1 MDNYDFGGWA
11 TRNDLK
17 CSDGRTIKKDAFV
30 DNDNQTVPLVWN
42 HDHSDPRNVLGHALL
57 KNMDFGV
64 YAYCTINDTEAGQ
77 DAKKLVE
84 HGDIN
89 SLSIYAN
96 KLKEKNKD
104 VFHGMIRE
112 VSLVLAGANPG
123 AYIDTVLEHSDDSD
137 EEAVIFTGEE
147 IDIAHSE
154 ESVEKEKEMDKKKC
168 GTKETKEVEGDGEVE
183 TVVKTSEKKPEETKE
198 DSKDDSKETVQ
209 DIVDSMTEKQ
219 KKVLYSLVGE
229 AASKNKEKP
238 DSATNNIEENNG
250 GKEMKHNLFNQDEA
264 KEEDNV
270 LCHDAMKTIIKDA
283 KRCGTLGE
291 SVLQHADEYGITN
304 IEYLFPDAKSIEAAP
319 GFVKRQMG
327 WVDKVFNGVH
337 HTPFS
342 RIKSVFA
349 DITEDDARAKGYI
362 KGKLKKEEI
371 FSLLKRTTSPTT
383 IYKKQK
389 MDRDDV
395 VDIKDFD
402 VVSWLKTEMRM
413 MLNEEIARA
422 VLVGDGRLASSDDK
436 INEENIRPIWKDA
449 DLYSVKCAVSAAATD
464 TESVKAV
471 AFIESVIRGMED
483 YEGAGDPT
491 LYAPTGIVTDC
502 LLLKNTLG
510 EFLYKSVAELA
521 TTLGVKEIVK
531 VPVMKNLSRTDN
543 DGNKFDLM
551 GIIVNLSDYNIGA
564 DKGGEVNMFD
574 DFDIDYNQQKY
585 LIETRCS
592 GALVVPKSALVMEIK
607 TAKA

>member
-17 CSDGRTIKKDAFV
+17 CSDGKTIKKDAFV
-30 DNDNQTVPLVWN
+30 DNDNKTVPLVWN
-42 HDHSDPRNVLGHALL
+42 HDHSDPTNVLGHALL
-57 KNMDFGV
+57 KNMDSGV
-64 YAYCTINDTEAGQ
+64 YAYCTFNDTEAGQ

-238 DSATNNIEENNG
+238 DNETDDIEKNNG
-250 GKEMKHNLFNQDEA
+250 GNNL
-264 KEEDNV
+264 
-270 LCHDAMKTIIKDA
+270 
-283 KRCGTLGE
+283 
-291 SVLQHADEYGITN
+291 
-304 IEYLFPDAKSIEAAP
+304 
-319 GFVKRQMG
+319 
-327 WVDKVFNGVH
+327 
-337 HTPFS
+337 
-342 RIKSVFA
+342 
-349 DITEDDARAKGYI
+349 
-362 KGKLKKEEI
+362 
-371 FSLLKRTTSPTT
+371 
-383 IYKKQK
+383 
-389 MDRDDV
+389 
-395 VDIKDFD
+395 
-402 VVSWLKTEMRM
+402 
-413 MLNEEIARA
+413 
-422 VLVGDGRLASSDDK
+422 
-436 INEENIRPIWKDA
+436 
-449 DLYSVKCAVSAAATD
+449 
-464 TESVKAV
+464 
-471 AFIESVIRGMED
+471 
-483 YEGAGDPT
+483 
-491 LYAPTGIVTDC
+491 
-502 LLLKNTLG
+502 
-510 EFLYKSVAELA
+510 
-521 TTLGVKEIVK
+521 
-531 VPVMKNLSRTDN
+531 
-543 DGNKFDLM
+543 
-551 GIIVNLSDYNIGA
+551 
-564 DKGGEVNMFD
+564 
-574 DFDIDYNQQKY
+574 
-585 LIETRCS
+585 
-592 GALVVPKSALVMEIK
+592 
-607 TAKA
+607 